1 MSAPTIYQT
10 ASIRTNLAVNALRI
24 ARPTPSGERI
34 SGCDGYRRRCPRL
47 RVDVLEGPC
56 DTNGTCRLL
65 SWKVPTPE
73 SIYKTPE
80 GEDEIRALYDEALAG
95 LGLGYDGVTVGTR
108 LGDAHVIVLGP
119 EGAPPVVFLPG
130 GNALNPTCLKWF
142 LPLAERYRLYAPD
155 IVGQPGLSA
164 QERPSP
170 KGDGHA
176 FWAEDVLDGLGLERA
191 PLVAISYGAAIAIRT
206 MGVASE
212 RVTKAA
218 LVSPAAIAASPF
230 LSMLLEIGPPTLLY
244 RLRPTEERLKRAATP
259 LFTEP
264 EDPVFG
270 PAIRQ
275 LGAALRHLKLDAD
288 LPRRATEE
296 ELRGFGGP
304 VAVFASEEDALF
316 PARAV
321 VPRAREIFPNLALAE
336 LLEGCRHVPSKAA
349 LGRVNER
356 ILAFLADPDET

>member
-1 MSAPTIYQT
+1 VSA
-10 ASIRTNLAVNALRI
+10 SLV
-24 ARPTPSGERI
+24 GEC
-34 SGCDGYRRRCPRL
+34 S
-47 RVDVLEGPC
+47 
-56 DTNGTCRLL
+56 
-65 SWKVPTPE
+65 TPE

-80 GEDEIRALYDEALAG
+80 GEAEIRALYDEALAG
-95 LGLGYDGVTVGTR
+95 LGLSYESLTVGTR
-108 LGDAHVIVLGP
+108 LGDTHVIALGP
-119 EGAPPVVFLPG
+119 EGAPPVVFLAG
-130 GNALNPTCLKWF
+130 ANALNPTCLKWF
-142 LPLAERYRLYAPD
+142 LPLAERHRLYAPD

-164 QERPSP
+164 QTRLSP

-176 FWAEDVLDGLGLERA
+176 FWTEDVLDGLGLKRA
-191 PLVAISYGAAIAIRT
+191 PLVGLSYGAAIAIRT

-212 RVTKAA
+212 RLTRTA
-218 LVSPAAIAASPF
+218 LVSPAAIATSPF

-244 RLRPTEERLKRAATP
+244 RLRPTEERLKRAAMP

-264 EDPVFG
+264 EDPAFY

-288 LPRRATEE
+288 LPRKATEE
-296 ELRGFGGP
+296 ELAGFGGP

-321 VPRAREIFPNLALAE
+321 LPRAKEIFPNLALAQT
-336 LLEGCRHVPSKAA
+336 LEGCRHVPSMAV

-356 ILAFLADPDET
+356 ILAFFAGSEATYSGR